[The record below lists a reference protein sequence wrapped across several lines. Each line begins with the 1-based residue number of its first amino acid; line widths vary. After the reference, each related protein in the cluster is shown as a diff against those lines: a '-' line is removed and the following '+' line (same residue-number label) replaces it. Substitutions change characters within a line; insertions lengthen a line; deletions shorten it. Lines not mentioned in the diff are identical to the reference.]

1 MIGNCFLRREVLTV
15 TYLDKVERSL
25 FCVSGLPSFGGGFSS
40 SSPSS
45 PTSSRFS
52 EEVSKSKSKEIS
64 VERRQLFSSYT
75 PKLKDVVKVYK
86 RDAKVLIN
94 KMSYCNIWRS
104 LAKSQIL
111 TERDVRL
118 DLQGIDKG
126 VFNYQ
131 IQIGPYTVAAV
142 LIEQAVSEIKIPS
155 EQVYAIRKIKS
166 GFQQSLSSQHVYRV
180 SFKSSVVLECS
191 SGSATDEDEEFVPSN
206 KIIFRALEFPITP
219 ASKNTTFNF

>member
-1 MIGNCFLRREVLTV
+1 MGNYFLRREVLTV
-15 TYLDKVERSL
+15 PYPDKVEPSL
-25 FCVSGLPSFGGGFSS
+25 FCVSGLPPFGGGFSRF
-40 SSPSS
+40 SPSS
-45 PTSSRFS
+45 PTCSHFS

-126 VFNYQ
+126 MFNYQ
-131 IQIGPYTVAAV
+131 IQVGPYTVAAV
-142 LIEQAVSEIKIPS
+142 LIDQEVSEIKIPS

-180 SFKSSVVLECS
+180 GFKSSVLECS
-191 SGSATDEDEEFVPSN
+191 SGSTTDEDEEFITSN
-206 KIIFRALEFPITP
+206 KIIFKALGFSIPPGSQPTP
-219 ASKNTTFNF
+219 LNC